1 MTSSYVVELPEGV
14 NLPKDMS
21 FVEFQEHVFD
31 QIKKDFQLDEN
42 EAQEPFNLWLER
54 TIVQNPHRIQASFY
68 RLDLNEESLKNIL
81 KKEDVPMR
89 YTLLAELSIQ
99 RAVLKVL
106 SRVNYALKNPLNSK
120 KN

>member
-1 MTSSYVVELPEGV
+1 MTFPYVVELPEGV
-14 NLPKDMS
+14 NLPKEMS
-21 FVEFQEHVFD
+21 LVEFQEQVFD

-42 EAQEPFNLWLER
+42 EVLEPFNLWLER
-54 TIVQNPHRIQASFY
+54 TVFQNPDRIHASFY
-68 RLDLNEESLKNIL
+68 RLDLNEESVKNIL
-81 KKEDVPMR
+81 KQEEVPMR

-106 SRVNYALKNPLNSK
+106 SRVNYALKNQLNSN